1 MYGWYL
7 KSWAWIEILKETGKR
22 EETQGLTPSAAT
34 SRDLE
39 EGQSLA
45 WRLRKVR
52 WGGQVR
58 RVSRIWR
65 EVKGIFN

>member
-7 KSWAWIEILKETGKR
+7 KSWAWIEILKGTGKR
-22 EETQGLTPSAAT
+22 EETQGLTLSAAT

-45 WRLRKVR
+45 WRLRKMR
-52 WGGQVR
+52 
-58 RVSRIWR
+58 
-65 EVKGIFN
+65 